1 MVPARLMS
9 PNRGGFGCTGAGDAA
24 PCGHHP
30 RGAECYSP
38 PPPVS
43 WEYPPLPAGALSGC
57 SGAVSSHVFIGC
69 EGGRRRLSHRR
80 EEFGLCRTNTWGAA
94 ARGQFGAGLVAGM
107 AARPP
112 PLGLTQPGGDL
123 APWVC
128 KEIISGVASATRRS
142 HALGF
147 TAMQICSSS
156 RCRAGLSPSRVAWG
170 HVPFCASTAA
180 GREREQT

>member
-1 MVPARLMS
+1 MVALAARVQVMLHRAVTIPEGLS
-9 PNRGGFGCTGAGDAA
+9 ATA
-24 PCGHHP
+24 
-30 RGAECYSP
+30 

-94 ARGQFGAGLVAGM
+94 ARGQLSAGLVAGM

-112 PLGLTQPGGDL
+112 PPL
-123 APWVC
+123 PWD
-128 KEIISGVASATRRS
+128 
-142 HALGF
+142 
-147 TAMQICSSS
+147 
-156 RCRAGLSPSRVAWG
+156 
-170 HVPFCASTAA
+170 
-180 GREREQT
+180 